1 MRRMS
6 ADCSL
11 PGLGLR
17 ERKKVRTRDAIL
29 HAAIELFERKGY
41 EHTTVE
47 EIAEA
52 ADVSPRT
59 FFRYFDSKVE
69 AVMTPKDDRSDFSS
83 LIAARPPEEGP
94 VEAMRQVV
102 RSTLGALVVENPL
115 MVRQMRIMM
124 GTPSLNAVAREHFNE
139 HSADM
144 ASEFAERLG
153 VPADDLRPHVIA
165 AAIGNCIWTVVN
177 RWVAEEGSPERLLE
191 MLDEGCHMLAAGLDR
206 MPAPEPST

>member
-1 MRRMS
+1 MS
-6 ADCSL
+6 TDCSL

-29 HAAIELFERKGY
+29 RAAVDLFEQKGY

-69 AVMTPKDDRSDFSS
+69 AVMTPKDEREDFGS

-94 VEAMRQVV
+94 VEAMRQIV
-102 RSTLGALVVENPL
+102 RSTLGAMVAENPL
-115 MVRQMRIMM
+115 LVRQMRIML
-124 GTPSLNAVAREHFNE
+124 GTPSLAAVTREHFNE

-144 ASEFAERLG
+144 ATEFAKRLG
-153 VPADDLRPHVIA
+153 VAEDDLRPHVIA
-165 AAIGNCIWTVVN
+165 AAIGNCIWTVVS
-177 RWVAEEGSPERLLE
+177 RWVAEDGSPERLLE
-191 MLDEGCHMLAAGLDR
+191 MLDEGCRMLAAGLDR
-206 MPAPEPST
+206 MPAPEPSP